1 MRSAKTD
8 MKSSQSSHNKTTPA
22 RRQPRAPRI
31 TKTRVPLLEV
41 FANPYPSRSYTIT
54 ITAPEFTS
62 VCPKT
67 GQPDFGTMQILY
79 IPDKTCIELKSLKL
93 YLQQYR
99 MVGVFYEE
107 LTNKILDDLVAA
119 CSPRWMRVESRWNPR
134 GGISTTVTVEHKKTG
149 HAQPP
154 AA

>member
-1 MRSAKTD
+1 
-8 MKSSQSSHNKTTPA
+8 
-22 RRQPRAPRI
+22 
-31 TKTRVPLLEV
+31 
-41 FANPYPSRSYTIT
+41 
-54 ITAPEFTS
+54 
-62 VCPKT
+62 
-67 GQPDFGTMQILY
+67 MQILY

-134 GGISTTVTVEHKKTG
+134 GGISTTVTVEHKKTDR
-149 HAQPP
+149 AQPP